1 MSSAPLTSLASETL
15 SGWSERA
22 LARATER
29 REPDWAIGHRRRA
42 AALAAA
48 LPFPSRED
56 ELWRRTDFRTLEAEL
71 QSLDPHVPGPAA
83 RHLDDLPA
91 GLLTRLAGGSPSA
104 LVVQSGAG
112 VTLEQTH
119 PELERQGV
127 IVCSLE
133 RALREHAGK
142 LEGHLGAM
150 IDPDYDR
157 WSALADALR
166 SGGAFVFVPAGVQA
180 AVPVRI
186 LHWLEGGGRLV
197 APHTVIVL
205 EKGARITVIEEQ
217 SSEAAER
224 PSLHA
229 GATEVFVGD
238 AAHLT
243 YATHQDWARN
253 VYHYSNQRARV
264 GRDAELQWM
273 QTLLGARMVKTNS
286 YFDLAGPGGRA
297 YVNGFMFGDER
308 QHFHLHTLQR
318 HLVDHC
324 TSDLL
329 IKGCLKDRA
338 RSVYQGL
345 IQVAEDAQRTDA
357 YQANRNLLLSDTAR
371 ADSIPG
377 LEILANDVRCTHGAT
392 IGTVDEEQMYY
403 LQARGLHHAEAE
415 RLIVEGFFTPV
426 LDRIPLESVR
436 EQLREAIQ
444 RKLGAP

>member
-1 MSSAPLTSLASETL
+1 MSATELKGLAPELLA
-15 SGWSERA
+15 GWSERA
-22 LARATER
+22 AALAAER
-29 REPDWAIGHRRRA
+29 REPRWAIEHRRRA

-48 LPFPSRED
+48 LPFPSREH

-71 QSLDPHVPGPAA
+71 PTLDPFAAAPAA

-91 GLLTRLAGGSPSA
+91 ALIARLAGGSPAA
-104 LVVQSGAG
+104 LVVQRGAG
-112 VTLEQTH
+112 VVLEQTH

-127 IVCSLE
+127 IACSLE
-133 RALREHAGK
+133 RALRDHPEK
-142 LEGHLGAM
+142 LEARLGAM

-166 SGGAFVFVPAGVQA
+166 SGGAFVYVPEGVNA
-180 AVPVRI
+180 ALPVRLMHWLDGGARLAVP
-186 LHWLEGGGRLV
+186 HS
-197 APHTVIVL
+197 VIVL
-205 EKGARITVIEEQ
+205 ERGAQLTVMEEQ
-217 SSEAAER
+217 LSEGAER
-224 PSLHA
+224 ASLHA
-229 GATEVFVGD
+229 GATEVFLGD
-238 AAHLT
+238 EARLV

-253 VYHYSNQRARV
+253 VYHYSNQRSRI
-264 GRDAELQWM
+264 GRDAELQWI

-286 YFDLAGPGGRA
+286 YFDLAGPGARV
-297 YVNGFMFGDER
+297 YVHGFMFGDAR

-318 HLVDHC
+318 HLVHHG
-324 TSDLL
+324 TSDLM

-403 LQARGLHHAEAE
+403 LMARGLHRGEAE

-436 EQLREAIQ
+436 EQLREAIHH
-444 RKLGAP
+444 KLGTP